1 MTASRIRYAR
11 LATERVNPRSRA
23 LDRLTPREI
32 AALMNREDRR
42 AVLAVGRVRRQI
54 AAAVDMIVA
63 ALRLVR
69 RGLVVR
75 PIPEEQILEV
85 FAVWGAL
92 DQLAA
97 RLAVEHSTLSDRSR
111 MIWLN
116 ERIKIA
122 SDRLEQANLPDLN
135 MRFHMALCEA
145 AHNSVLLQMVRQIH
159 YSVVRF
165 GNDVQ
170 RAWSRLGCHRR
181 TFRIIE
187 AVDRGRR

>member
-1 MTASRIRYAR
+1 
-11 LATERVNPRSRA
+11 
-23 LDRLTPREI
+23 
-32 AALMNREDRR
+32 
-42 AVLAVGRVRRQI
+42 
-54 AAAVDMIVA
+54 
-63 ALRLVR
+63 VR

-97 RLAVEHSTLSDRSR
+97 RLAVEHSTLPDRSR

-145 AHNSVLLQMVRQIH
+145 AHNSVLLQVVRQIH

-181 TFRIIE
+181 TFRHHGGNRSR
-187 AVDRGRR
+187 ATPRPPVGRPPNTSTARGMRELR